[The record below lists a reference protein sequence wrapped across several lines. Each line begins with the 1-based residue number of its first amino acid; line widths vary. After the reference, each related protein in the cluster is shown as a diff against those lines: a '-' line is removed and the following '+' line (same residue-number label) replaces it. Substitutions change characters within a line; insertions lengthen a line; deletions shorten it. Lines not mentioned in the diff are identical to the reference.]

1 MKNLDTRLRLVSKF
15 FTLFFRLFHS
25 NSEKSTQISC
35 NFTYN
40 CAPAYTHTTLMI
52 SQSNVKYDNF
62 INPYFIYMLCLY
74 LALALACMWLLITVH
89 LHTISYYLLLAF
101 TRKSS
106 EEVKCWKYSQRY
118 IKFFYLEYWSLVMRR
133 F

>member
-1 MKNLDTRLRLVSKF
+1 MLTKVKSLLLLTANNIIKYLILSVKKKRGAEVIE
-15 FTLFFRLFHS
+15 FTVVFQRQLCTSIH
-25 NSEKSTQISC
+25 
-35 NFTYN
+35 
-40 CAPAYTHTTLMI
+40 THN

-62 INPYFIYMLCLY
+62 INPYFLYMLSLY

-89 LHTISYYLLLAF
+89 LHTILYYLLLAF

>member
-1 MKNLDTRLRLVSKF
+1 ML
-15 FTLFFRLFHS
+15 S
-25 NSEKSTQISC
+25 NFLWYFKD
-35 NFTYN
+35 N

-62 INPYFIYMLCLY
+62 INPYFIYMLSLY

-118 IKFFYLEYWSLVMRR
+118 IKFFILNIGVSLCEG
-133 F
+133 FNFL